1 MPDEMKPLFVKGV
14 RRSIVD
20 HPDEIATIMNYL
32 RKLGNL
38 RANAK
43 MVELSWIQF
52 SGKFFA
58 GASWAPV
65 NDDSLSQFATWLES
79 GMDENDYY
87 TVQEKYAE
95 WEKSPN
101 KSKELPMSSDN

>member
-1 MPDEMKPLFVKGV
+1 MSEEMKPLFVKGV

-32 RKLGNL
+32 RKLGDL

-43 MVELSWIQF
+43 KVELLWMWF
-52 SGKFFA
+52 SKKSGETFRA
-58 GASWAPV
+58 VTDTALE
-65 NDDSLSQFATWLES
+65 NFATWLES
-79 GMDENDYY
+79 GMDENDYFSVLQQY
-87 TVQEKYAE
+87 EE

-101 KSKELPMSSDN
+101 KSKEIPASAES